1 MKKKNTH
8 RNTAKSFW
16 KIGKKEFNTHIFDVN
31 GEGELVIREGNYQYN
46 VHELARKFGSSLEV
60 FLPFVLEER
69 LNGLFTTFAE
79 EMKQAEYRG
88 KFFYHY
94 PMKVN
99 QNKEAVLTL
108 VSEGAHLEVGS
119 VNELALV
126 KKLWETSS
134 VNNKIRVLCNGP
146 KTKAYVDLIFRMWE
160 DHLWVVPIIEDREEL
175 NLFKEYRGDLGIR
188 VNLQTKVK
196 SHWDKKV
203 DRFGLS
209 AEELFDL
216 GRVRNLKLL
225 HYHIGS
231 QVERGAD
238 IIAVLKE
245 SFRVYKK
252 LRETQ
257 PSLDTIDIGG
267 GFAVPYEKRTMYSM
281 EMIAKRVVGTL
292 KALAE
297 EAAIPH
303 PHLIVEWGRYVV
315 APAQITIFKVVSEK
329 AIPKGA
335 ARSWY
340 IIDGSFMNDLLDT
353 WALHQ
358 KWHIVPINNMEAK
371 KKQRV
376 WLAGLSCDSDDKYTA
391 RDGYVLLPRLEDLEP
406 GQDQYVAF
414 FDTGAYQDAFASHHC
429 LLSSPLKIILQNGV
443 VTIARK
449 RETAEDI
456 GKLFGW

>member
-1 MKKKNTH
+1 MKRKKVNKIW
-8 RNTAKSFW
+8 KSFW
-16 KIGKKEFNTHIFDVN
+16 KLGKKEFNTQIFDVN
-31 GEGELVIREGNYQYN
+31 DDGELVIREGNYQYN

-69 LNGLFTTFAE
+69 LNGLFTIFGE
-79 EMKQAEYRG
+79 EMKQAGYRG

-119 VNELALV
+119 VNELSLV
-126 KKLWETSS
+126 KKLWESAS

-146 KTKAYVDLIFRMWE
+146 KTKAYVDLISRMWD
-160 DHLWVVPIIEDREEL
+160 DHLSVVPIIEDREEL
-175 NLFKEYRGDLGIR
+175 NLFKEFRGDIGIR

-209 AEELFDL
+209 AEELFEL
-216 GRVRNLKLL
+216 GRIRNLKIL

-245 SFRVYKK
+245 AFRVYKK

-267 GFAVPYEKRTMYSM
+267 GFAVPYEKRTMYSVDM
-281 EMIAKRVVGTL
+281 VVKRVVSTL
-292 KALAE
+292 KALSE
-297 EAAIPH
+297 EANIPH
-303 PHLIVEWGRYVV
+303 PHIIVEWGRYVV
-315 APAQITIFKVVSEK
+315 APAQITVFKIVSEK

-340 IIDGSFMNDLLDT
+340 VIDGSFMNDLLDT

-358 KWHIVPINNMEAK
+358 KWHIVPVNHMDAK
-371 KKQRV
+371 QKHRV

-391 RDGYVLLPRLEDLEP
+391 RDGYVLLPRLEDLLP
-406 GQDQYVAF
+406 GEDQYVSV

-449 RETAEDI
+449 RETAEEI